1 MPKNSPN
8 SSDSRIA
15 SLKQQNSDY
24 NNMYRKWRI
33 DHKKYGFYFSGDSG
47 ELTYRKGEGFIN
59 DNPEG
64 SEQTALEGVHSA
76 VAATLIVYTLLNLF
90 VTVFFSDFPFSLS
103 NKVFYHKGGYFIGDE
118 KLAVILSLIMGTV
131 VRLLPLSLLLAKTRM
146 PLKLIFNF
154 KISNKPLFFESIPMA
169 MLCFGIFT
177 VFSGITHF
185 TAGLMNY
192 SFGHSIWIPKGRTE
206 FILSVILF
214 TIIIP
219 LTSEIVH
226 RGFFLQI
233 LRQFGDGYA
242 LLLTSV
248 IAGLTMNG
256 PSPLFCFMLSFV
268 IGYFTMRSGSILTA
282 FVMRITVSVSS
293 YWLTYLRISGN
304 SDDYLTL
311 SIAVTFLFL
320 LVGVISIILFTKKHS
335 NKINLPLYEM
345 YISQKDKIMC
355 CMTNPYV
362 IIWVALAILIRMV
375 SVVVL

>member
-1 MPKNSPN
+1 MPKNSPS

-33 DHKKYGFYFSGDSG
+33 EHKKYGFYFSGDSG
-47 ELTYRKGEGFIN
+47 ELTYRHGEGFIN

-64 SEQTALEGVHSA
+64 SEQTALDGVHSA
-76 VAATLIVYTLLNLF
+76 VAATLITYTLLNLLINI
-90 VTVFFSDFPFSLS
+90 FFSDLPISLS

-118 KLAVILSLIMGTV
+118 KLAVIMSFITGTV
-131 VRLLPLSLLLAKTRM
+131 VRLLPLTVLLVKTKM
-146 PLKLIFNF
+146 PLKLIFPV

-177 VFSGITHF
+177 VFSGVSVYIS
-185 TAGLMNY
+185 ALMD
-192 SFGHSIWIPKGRTE
+192 FDVGHSIWIPKE
-206 FILSVILF
+206 KNDLVLAAILF
-214 TIIIP
+214 TIVIP

-242 LLLTSV
+242 LLLTSI

-293 YWLTYLRISGN
+293 YWLTYLRIAGN
-304 SDDYLTL
+304 SEDYLTI
-311 SIAVTFLFL
+311 SFAVTFLFL

-362 IIWVALAILIRMV
+362 IIWIALAILTRMV
-375 SVVVL
+375 SAIVL